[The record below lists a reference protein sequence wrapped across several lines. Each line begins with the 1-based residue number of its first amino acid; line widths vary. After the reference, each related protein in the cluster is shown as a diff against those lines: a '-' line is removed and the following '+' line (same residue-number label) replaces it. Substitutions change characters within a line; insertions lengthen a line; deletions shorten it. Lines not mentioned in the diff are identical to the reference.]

1 MQKEMAIQKF
11 WSSFGVK
18 AYDEST
24 VPEDAEIPRITY
36 NIAVDSFDRPVS
48 LTASIWD
55 RSKSWQRVTSI
66 KDLVAE
72 AVGYGGTTVKYEGGM
87 VWVKPRTPFAQ
98 RMSDPDDSIRRIVL
112 NLEAEFI

>member
-1 MQKEMAIQKF
+1 MQKEMALHTF
-11 WSSFGVK
+11 WSSFGVP

-36 NIAVDSFDRPVS
+36 SVQTDSFNRPVS

-55 RSKSWQRVTSI
+55 RSKSWQRVTGI
-66 KDLVAE
+66 KDLIGV
-72 AVGYGGTTVKYEGGM
+72 AVGYGGTTVNYEGGM
-87 VWVKPRTPFAQ
+87 VWIKPRTPFAQ